1 MFSAANLPEA
11 EGLSIL
17 SFVASQ
23 KVLPSREEPDVSL
36 SIVNSK
42 ALTCYILTSNVCIV
56 STKHGSTLIHT
67 AMICM

>member
-42 ALTCYILTSNVCIV
+42 ALPAIYSRVTCVLLAQSMAARLYTQQ
-56 STKHGSTLIHT
+56 
-67 AMICM
+67 